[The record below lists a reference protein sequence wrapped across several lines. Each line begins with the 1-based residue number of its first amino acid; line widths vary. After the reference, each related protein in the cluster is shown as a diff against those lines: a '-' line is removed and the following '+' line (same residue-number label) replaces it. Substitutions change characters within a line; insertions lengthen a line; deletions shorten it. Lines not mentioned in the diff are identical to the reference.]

1 MKKLFI
7 ALMCMAAVA
16 FTSCSSDPLTSGTK
30 GSNLTAEKVEKMDN
44 KTEKCWHIAAK
55 GKVNGEKKSG
65 ETYVW
70 CTEQEV
76 AYGVMVEY
84 QMWEKHKAESGIEDF
99 EVAYKEASAKSKDKC
114 RELAEEAEK
123 NNDKDFHF

>member
-30 GSNLTAEKVEKMDN
+30 GSELTQEKVEKMDN
-44 KTEKCWHIAAK
+44 KTEKCWHVAAK
-55 GKVNGEKKSG
+55 ATVNGEKKTG

-70 CTEQEV
+70 CTEKEV
-76 AYGVMVEY
+76 ALMVMMEY
-84 QMWEKHKAESGIEDF
+84 KYVTAEPNIKDYEI
-99 EVAYKEASAKSKDKC
+99 AYKEASAKDEGKC
-114 RELAEEAEK
+114 DELAKEAEK
-123 NNDKDFHF
+123 NSDMFK